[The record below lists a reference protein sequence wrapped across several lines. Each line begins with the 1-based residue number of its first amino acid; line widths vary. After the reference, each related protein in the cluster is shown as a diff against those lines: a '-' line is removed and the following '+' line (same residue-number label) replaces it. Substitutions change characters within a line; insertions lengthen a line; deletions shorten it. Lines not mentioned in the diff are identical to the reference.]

1 MTKESLAIIDAD
13 MESLGLNYAFQRWT
27 DDDVDTYFVGEFAGV
42 PSDSLEAETSF
53 ILTGFT
59 RGAFIELMDAQ
70 EKIEKLYRNGK
81 TAILDSGTGVAVL
94 FENTLGNLP
103 TGVAEVQ
110 KIQINLTI
118 KEWKVN

>member
-27 DDDVDTYFVGEFAGV
+27 GDAVDTYFVGEFAGV
-42 PSDSLEAETSF
+42 PSDTLEAETSF

-59 RGAFIELMDAQ
+59 RGAFIELMDAA
-70 EKIEKLYRNGK
+70 EKIENLYGNGK
-81 TAILDSGTGVAVL
+81 ATITDNGTGVVVL
-94 FENTLGNLP
+94 FENALGNLP
-103 TGVAEVQ
+103 TGDAEVQ
-110 KIQINLTI
+110 KIQINLTV